1 MKKSFLIPIIAV
13 AMMALALF
21 GVSQVFSNVA
31 KENAEKELLSTMQT
45 LLPGSSVFAEEEY
58 KGEDAN
64 IRRVFKGE
72 NGYVIETATQG
83 YADEIVLLVGVSNDG
98 LVTGL
103 TVRDMHET
111 VGLGANALTDWEFL
125 AQFLKTDGSA
135 EVGTDVDAISGAT
148 VTSKAIARC
157 VKSAVGFVTGADVD
171 SGATSW
177 GG

>member
-1 MKKSFLIPIIAV
+1 MKKSILIPIIALV
-13 AMMALALF
+13 VMALALV
-21 GVSQVFSNVA
+21 GVSQGFSDAA

-72 NGYVIETATQG
+72 TGYVIETATQG
-83 YADEIVLLVGVSNDG
+83 YADEIVMLVGVSNEG
-98 LVTGL
+98 TVTGL
-103 TVRDMHET
+103 TVWDMHET